1 MYHIPIVQSVD
12 EFLGWFHL
20 MTLMNNAVTGTDV
33 QVVVVGVRL
42 FWVGA
47 QLKLPLWPNLESTG
61 VARDLWLLDKVM
73 EWANEKE
80 TAPNLATW
88 ANEML
93 GEGIKVCPVPLACV
107 VDCIFSLSPTANVH
121 MCIPGSDFRLSGLV
135 WSPFISRAIAPVF
148 GFVEKSP

>member
-47 QLKLPLWPNLESTG
+47 QLKLPLRPNLESMG

-73 EWANEKE
+73 ERANEKE
-80 TAPNLATW
+80 TAPHLAT
-88 ANEML
+88 
-93 GEGIKVCPVPLACV
+93 
-107 VDCIFSLSPTANVH
+107 
-121 MCIPGSDFRLSGLV
+121 
-135 WSPFISRAIAPVF
+135 
-148 GFVEKSP
+148 